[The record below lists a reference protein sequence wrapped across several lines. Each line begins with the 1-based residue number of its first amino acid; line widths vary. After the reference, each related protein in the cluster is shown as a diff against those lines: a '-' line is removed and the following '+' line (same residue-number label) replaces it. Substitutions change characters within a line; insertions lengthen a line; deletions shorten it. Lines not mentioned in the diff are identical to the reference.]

1 MKDLLNCP
9 NCGAP
14 IERDYCPYCGSV
26 FLDWACF
33 DLSRPTYVKI
43 RTSDGCYS
51 LVKLALES
59 VDSEYKD
66 TAVPF
71 YADDTPILRLMSPE
85 LSIEARFRAVPFR
98 HYLHPDGDVL
108 RIMIDPVKADPQI
121 VSDVLRGRDRD
132 AGT

>member
-14 IERDYCPYCGSV
+14 IEKDYCPYCGSV

-43 RTSDGCYS
+43 RTPDGCYN

-59 VDSEYKD
+59 IHTEYD
-66 TAVPF
+66 NGSVLF
-71 YADDTPILRLMSPE
+71 YADDVPYLRLPSPE
-85 LSIEARFRAVPFR
+85 LSIEARFHAVPFR
-98 HYLHPDGDVL
+98 HYLNPGEDVL
-108 RIMIDPVKADPQI
+108 RIVIDPVKADPQI